1 MKKKSK
7 IGKNRKVNKTGMFKK
22 LLNILAYVSVAP
34 VLMLS
39 GNAYSQDSASSTVL
53 ERYGGLDV
61 TRQGPTID
69 AELAQRMFR
78 RGNTYSNLERH
89 EEAIE
94 EYRKAISADPNF
106 SAAIRNLANTYYFLE
121 RYDEAKPLLARF
133 IELEQSETAALIAAV
148 STLGQLERQ
157 SRNFELAIGYD
168 LRSIELDPDNDSQIH
183 IMANT
188 YNNAG
193 EANKAID
200 VYRAGIAAMPDN
212 AFFYRS
218 LGRILEQEGRL
229 EEALAEYEA
238 AAEKNPDSDF
248 YSNLV
253 DSTRRRLAN

>member
-1 MKKKSK
+1 MITKSK
-7 IGKNRKVNKTGMFKK
+7 TGKS
-22 LLNILAYVSVAP
+22 LNIIAYISLA
-34 VLMLS
+34 VLLMQ
-39 GNAYSQDSASSTVL
+39 GANAYSQDSASSTVL
-53 ERYGGLDV
+53 DRYGGLDV

-78 RGNTYSNLERH
+78 RGNTYSNLERY

-148 STLGQLERQ
+148 STLGELERLSQ
-157 SRNFELAIGYD
+157 NFDNAIDYD
-168 LRSIELDPDNDSQIH
+168 LRAIALDPNNDSQIH

-193 EANKAID
+193 EADKAID
-200 VYRAGIAAMPDN
+200 VYRAGINVMPDN

-229 EEALAEYEA
+229 DEALAEYEA

-248 YSNLV
+248 YTNLV